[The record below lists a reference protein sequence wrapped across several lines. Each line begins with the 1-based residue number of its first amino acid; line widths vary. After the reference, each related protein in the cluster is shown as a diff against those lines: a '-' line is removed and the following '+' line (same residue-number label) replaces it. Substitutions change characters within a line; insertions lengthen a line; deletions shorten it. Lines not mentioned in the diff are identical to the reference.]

1 MKALTVRNENGQEFQ
16 VDESKI
22 SAAEKDGFLPLV
34 TNGKEI
40 HRVAYNDIK
49 LAQRDGFEAFN
60 PDSYS
65 SENID
70 AKKAKSAENAKGMGA
85 AVYDNV
91 IDPVMTAIDY
101 TYAPIRQL
109 AAAPAKAIAG
119 DPLGAVIDPIRQLAR
134 SPKEAPTSAQ
144 VAEMY
149 GVKKEKDVSPF
160 ASVNPLMASTY
171 ENDPAEDDSE
181 NVKTYPSA
189 QAGMMMDF
197 AVGGQGLNLAAKG
210 VGKIAKGVS
219 SGAKKLADITSPAR
233 QKPNTEVIL
242 AAADRLGIKVTPA
255 MLDDSKFIERMEYT
269 LANSPS
275 IWGQSIARKQES
287 VKKGLQGATQ
297 GLTSEAK
304 NISKAEIGE
313 QFKSGLTAKVGE
325 RLDPISA
332 TFDEIAQNTKAVPI
346 PQKSKEAIIR
356 NIMNLDDVRLT
367 GGVGKPGQYIEML
380 NRADNA
386 NDVKKIVSYIND
398 DLKMASGP
406 EKFALGSIKEKLL
419 SLEKN
424 SVTRAAIQTAKDLGQ
439 KGSSGQK
446 IGTQLIKDLQGARKG
461 YRDLSQD
468 LKAVGETA
476 RLRPKSGPMSFLDE
490 VEKVPSETIQAK
502 FFNVNNNRQLKSLQD
517 KFPEQFDLLKQGKL
531 KDIADTAIDF
541 SQKGKG
547 ETNTAKFLK
556 EVRSLTPES
565 KKMLFGENTKIIDD
579 LETIQKTLPDN
590 FNPSGTASQQSWQ
603 EAVARNVKDIP
614 NYVLYRGATS
624 NLGKKIS
631 EGSRK
636 MIEAASD
643 LPQVSEGVKS
653 APNLVGKTSAAL
665 KQLSESPRALVASG
679 ESPKKG
685 PDKWAN
691 DGGKKLIDSGIAP
704 EIIEQLKNDKKGKQ
718 LLIEASDL
726 SPKSKAMEGVMKKI
740 RTGYLN
746 KGDQ

>member
-1 MKALTVRNENGQEFQ
+1 MERQA
-16 VDESKI
+16 
-22 SAAEKDGFLPLV
+22 KDGTFYQKI
-34 TNGKEI
+34 GQDEWQEI
-40 HRVAYNDIK
+40 TRVAK
-49 LAQRDGFEAFN
+49 DGTVYKKIGQDEWTPKTFST
-60 PDSYS
+60 DSYS
-65 SENID
+65 AENI
-70 AKKAKSAENAKGMGA
+70 AETREKSVENAKSMGSA
-85 AVYDNV
+85 IYDNV
-91 IDPVMTAIDY
+91 VDPVMTAIDY

-160 ASVNPLMASTY
+160 AVANPLMASTY
-171 ENDPAEDDSE
+171 EYDPMPDDKE
-181 NVKTYPSA
+181 NVKIYPST
-189 QAGMMMDF
+189 QAGMLMDT
-197 AVGGQGLNLAAKG
+197 ALGGEGINLVTKGLNKVAG
-210 VGKIAKGVS
+210 GIS
-219 SGAKKLADITSPAR
+219 SGAKKIAEITSPAR
-233 QKPNTEVIL
+233 QKPNTEQIL
-242 AAADRLGIKVTPA
+242 SAADRLGIKVTPA
-255 MLDDSKFIERMEYT
+255 MLDDSKFIERIEYT

-275 IWGQSIARKQES
+275 LWGQSIARKQES
-287 VKKGLQGATQ
+287 VKKGMQSATQ
-297 GLTSEAK
+297 NLTSDAR
-304 NISKAEIGE
+304 NLSKAEIGE

-325 RLDPISA
+325 RLDPISE
-332 TFDEIAQNTKAVPI
+332 TFNEIAQNTKAVPI

-356 NIMNLDDVRLT
+356 NIQNLDDVRLT
-367 GGVGKPGQYIEML
+367 GGGGKPGQYIEML

-386 NDVKKIVSYIND
+386 NDIKKIVSYIND
-398 DLKMASGP
+398 DLKTVSGP

-419 SLEKN
+419 NLEKN
-424 SVTRAAIQTAKDLGQ
+424 SVTRAAIQTARDLGQ
-439 KGSSGQK
+439 KGSTGQK
-446 IGTQLIKDLQGARKG
+446 IGNELIKDLQGARKG
-461 YRDLSQD
+461 YRELSQD
-468 LKAVGETA
+468 LTSIGESA
-476 RLRPKSGPMSFLDE
+476 RLKPRSGPMSFLDE
-490 VEKVPSETIQAK
+490 VEKVPSENIQAK
-502 FFNVNNNRQLKSLQD
+502 FFIVNNNRQLKSLQE

-531 KDIADTAIDF
+531 KDIAESAIDF

-565 KKMLFGENTKIIDD
+565 KKMLFGENTRIIDD
-579 LETIQKTLPDN
+579 LETIQKTLPEN

-603 EAVARNVKDIP
+603 EAIARNVKDIP

-631 EGSRK
+631 EGTRK
-636 MIEAASD
+636 AMDTASN

-653 APNLVGKTSAAL
+653 APGIVGKTSATM
-665 KQLSESPRALVASG
+665 KQLAETPNALIATSEK
-679 ESPKKG
+679 PKKG

-691 DGGKKLIDSGIAP
+691 DGIQKLLEHDKGGEINDSVVIQELLKTQKGKK
-704 EIIEQLKNDKKGKQ
+704 

-726 SPKSKAMEGVMKKI
+726 TPGSKAMENVMQKI